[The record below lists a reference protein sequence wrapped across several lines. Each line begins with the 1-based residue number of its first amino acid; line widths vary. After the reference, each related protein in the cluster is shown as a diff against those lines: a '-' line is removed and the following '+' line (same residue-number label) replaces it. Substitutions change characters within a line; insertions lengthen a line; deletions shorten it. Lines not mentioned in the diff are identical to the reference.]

1 MTLSY
6 ILILALITHSRSHL
20 FLLVSVLAQMS
31 HPGLPGAS
39 SPDSNYIDLPSEL
52 QYGVA
57 LLRGADLSPWPNGPV
72 SSPEVVSNT
81 SASLIERFP
90 VELRLKIFEPLCIF
104 DGKMPALIIA
114 LRPLKKL
121 YHEALQLFYKNSNF
135 ILHERNKFC
144 LKDFGDRKEA
154 ALTIQKLT
162 FLHPYVIS
170 PSTST

>member
-1 MTLSY
+1 MD
-6 ILILALITHSRSHL
+6 HL
-20 FLLVSVLAQMS
+20 KT
-31 HPGLPGAS
+31 PGTS
-39 SPDSNYIDLPSEL
+39 SPNSNYIDLPSEL
-52 QYGVA
+52 QYEVT
-57 LLRGADLSPWPNGPV
+57 LNPRADLSHWSNGPV

-81 SASLIERFP
+81 PASPIEKLP

-114 LRPLKKL
+114 LRPLKKP

-135 ILHERNKFC
+135 TLHGRNKFC
-144 LKDFGDRKEA
+144 LKDFGDKKEA

-170 PSTST
+170 PSTSNLGPS